1 MTQIIWFDIIVLALI
16 LILGIKG
23 VINGLVKEVFGL
35 LGIVGGIMLASR
47 NAQAMA
53 DFISLNLYS
62 FQSSSISYLV
72 GFLSILFIVW
82 IACLVLGAIVSKL
95 VKLSGMS
102 AVDRIAGLLT
112 GSAKIFL
119 IFAVLVAVASNIEFI
134 KAKTQPFVQ
143 NSFMYP
149 LLLSAGKVIIKID
162 PNKIKN
168 QISYNSKEQHT
179 IKQTNEKETK

>member
-1 MTQIIWFDIIVLALI
+1 MSEIIWFDIITLALI

-23 VINGLVKEVFGL
+23 IINGFVKEVFGL
-35 LGIVGGIMLASR
+35 LGIVGGVMLASR
-47 NAQAMA
+47 NAESAA
-53 DFISLNLYS
+53 NFISSNLYS

-72 GFLSILFIVW
+72 GFLTILFVVW
-82 IACLVLGAIVSKL
+82 ISCLMLGMFVSKL

-102 AVDRIAGLLT
+102 MVDRLAGLFT

-119 IFAVLVAVASNIEFI
+119 IFAVLVAVITNIEFI
-134 KAKTQPFVQ
+134 KVKIQPFVQ

-162 PNKIKN
+162 PNKIKK
-168 QISYNSKEQHT
+168 QISYNTTDE
-179 IKQTNEKETK
+179 KQKNKKDVK